1 MHGDVNA
8 LLDQVRDREPQAAT
22 PATAA
27 ASAARRRDSERE
39 RRSTVAELSQEDLST
54 ARRRMT
60 EVSRNSEAETNPG
73 NLELPQGSKDSK
85 ESQDSQSQGRGP
97 QTEPSEPTR
106 RSFPSESLQENENAE
121 EAPEFPEPTELELES
136 ADGHGGVANV
146 EPPLAP
152 HGDPRQPDS
161 PQKSQISE
169 ALEGS
174 TKLEGA
180 EAQQAQEGQQ
190 EEVAQP
196 AVGGDGETV
205 MEQTLREEDLL
216 AAPDVQVEQPQE
228 SAAASAEHG
237 NCSPQLQQGH
247 LVPPVAL
254 VPPAP
259 PNPFPPS
266 RFAVREAVVS
276 AVLAFRPTLEQLAVR
291 LQGLVEREALEA
303 SDKQAERVESLLNRW
318 GLELSEGEGGMPPPT
333 RACLAILSRDL
344 PKKDGSGPCPSALD
358 MSVQSRNYPVTNVLL
373 RYVPQHLSVPLIEIL
388 NGQNPFTGQ
397 SLLYAAVRYSNRY
410 TLAVVDG
417 LLVRRADINGPGAWL
432 EEAEAMEPMVAACV
446 RRADLPL
453 VERVLWHQADVNAKS
468 DGKPILQ
475 IAVERGS
482 EEILLTLLR
491 SRCDVNAT
499 NRIGRTALVAALRT
513 GRPPFPLAQQLL
525 AARCDASQ
533 ADSAGVQPLLHTA
546 SIPEPGIHTL
556 LLAHAADPNAVASP
570 ATDRQARLLHV
581 AAQAKNETML
591 KCLLEA
597 AADANAPE
605 GLGRTVLH
613 LAVSQ
618 NLSNETMAAILHAR
632 GDPNIMTGQ
641 GSGGETPLRLAVLA
655 QSPAKVVMLLEAR
668 ASANGCNFA
677 GCTAL
682 QAALCSGDSQRISD
696 FLLASGADPQFKRR
710 TLLTSQEFS
719 HISSLDLSHTV
730 PTVPPITIQ
739 PFRAEVTMGIH
750 PKYLAETWSKARF
763 RRRRVVRPAEQIE
776 DFDPLCPLTLPPL
789 ERKFNRTA
797 PRQEK
802 LPWRTA

>member
-1 MHGDVNA
+1 M
-8 LLDQVRDREPQAAT
+8 
-22 PATAA
+22 
-27 ASAARRRDSERE
+27 SSSE
-39 RRSTVAELSQEDLST
+39 
-54 ARRRMT
+54 
-60 EVSRNSEAETNPG
+60 
-73 NLELPQGSKDSK
+73 
-85 ESQDSQSQGRGP
+85 
-97 QTEPSEPTR
+97 
-106 RSFPSESLQENENAE
+106 
-121 EAPEFPEPTELELES
+121 
-136 ADGHGGVANV
+136 
-146 EPPLAP
+146 PLAP
-152 HGDPRQPDS
+152 DGDPRQPDS
-161 PQKSQISE
+161 SQKSQISE
-169 ALEGS
+169 ALE
-174 TKLEGA
+174 EA
-180 EAQQAQEGQQ
+180 EPQQTQEGQQ
-190 EEVAQP
+190 VEEVAQP
-196 AVGGDGETV
+196 VGDGETV
-205 MEQTLREEDLL
+205 EGTLREEDLL
-216 AAPDVQVEQPQE
+216 AALEPAGPAEVPAMPDVQVERPPTA
-228 SAAASAEHG
+228 SAANG
-237 NCSPQLQQGH
+237 SPQQGH
-247 LVPPVAL
+247 LVPPP
-254 VPPAP
+254 VPA
-259 PNPFPPS
+259 NRRPPS
-266 RFAVREAVVS
+266 SFAVREAVVS

-291 LQGLVEREALEA
+291 LQGLVDREA
-303 SDKQAERVESLLNRW
+303 SDTQAERVESLLNRW
-318 GLELSEGEGGMPPPT
+318 GLELSEGAGTPPPT

-344 PKKDGSGPCPSALD
+344 PKKDGSSPSALD

-373 RYVPQHLSVPLIEIL
+373 RYVPQHLSAHLIEIL

-410 TLAVVDG
+410 TLAVVDA
-417 LLVRRADINGPGAWL
+417 LLQRRADINGPGAWV
-432 EEAEAMEPMVAACV
+432 EGAAAMEPMVAACV

-482 EEILLTLLR
+482 EEILSTLLR

-513 GRPPFPLAQQLL
+513 GRPPFLLAQQLL
-525 AARCDASQ
+525 AARCDASLS
-533 ADSAGVQPLLHTA
+533 DSAGVQPLFHTA

-556 LLAHAADPNAVASP
+556 LLAHRADPNAIASP
-570 ATDRQARLLHV
+570 ATDRHARLLHV
-581 AAQAKNETML
+581 AAQANNETML
-591 KCLLEA
+591 KSLLEA
-597 AADANAPE
+597 SAEANAPE

-618 NLSNETMAAILHAR
+618 NLSNETMAAILHAW

-655 QSPAKVVMLLEAR
+655 QSPAKVELLLEAR

-682 QAALCSGDSQRISD
+682 QAAFCSGDSQRISD

-730 PTVPPITIQ
+730 PTVPPVTIQ
-739 PFRAEVTMGIH
+739 PFRPEVTMGTH

-763 RRRRVVRPAEQIE
+763 RRRVVRPAEQIE

-789 ERKFNRTA
+789 ERKFNRTLA